1 MPKLN
6 KNILE
11 LISSSF
17 IFLLI
22 FSFFNDNYMVNH
34 FGDNSLKL
42 LFIIFF
48 VFYANTIYKTLKGM
62 TLMQDKIF
70 FSYAISLTIIFL
82 MKDIVN
88 MSDNFVKQ
96 IFTIISLYV
105 VVIFFSRYN
114 LNKLIYFI
122 WISIAFSGF
131 IAYFNPPLTEWTFRT
146 TGGTGDPNEFAAQ
159 LLTFFFSSIYLYN
172 INKSKLFLSFSI
184 VLFVNSLFL
193 AGSKS
198 SFAILALV
206 LLIVVIKYILFN
218 IKKIMNYKFF
228 SVILLLLIVSLNVN
242 INNFT
247 GIKNMKERAKSSGT
261 LTNREASWNG
271 GYHMTVAN
279 PFLGVGLGDYG
290 KYTRKYAT
298 VYVSATAPHNIYVK
312 LVAESGIFVF
322 LVFLF
327 FVFILLFQNFKKIFN
342 TNYFWIYMSFL
353 SLLLMGMTIGI
364 TYDKYFLLYIAIML
378 NTNYLINQ
386 KEIL

>member
-1 MPKLN
+1 
-6 KNILE
+6 
-11 LISSSF
+11 
-17 IFLLI
+17 
-22 FSFFNDNYMVNH
+22 
-34 FGDNSLKL
+34 
-42 LFIIFF
+42 
-48 VFYANTIYKTLKGM
+48 
-62 TLMQDKIF
+62 
-70 FSYAISLTIIFL
+70 
-82 MKDIVN
+82 
-88 MSDNFVKQ
+88 
-96 IFTIISLYV
+96 
-105 VVIFFSRYN
+105 
-114 LNKLIYFI
+114 
-122 WISIAFSGF
+122 
-131 IAYFNPPLTEWTFRT
+131 
-146 TGGTGDPNEFAAQ
+146 
-159 LLTFFFSSIYLYN
+159 
-172 INKSKLFLSFSI
+172 
-184 VLFVNSLFL
+184 
-193 AGSKS
+193 
-198 SFAILALV
+198 
-206 LLIVVIKYILFN
+206 
-218 IKKIMNYKFF
+218 
-228 SVILLLLIVSLNVN
+228 
-242 INNFT
+242 
-247 GIKNMKERAKSSGT
+247 MKERAKSSGT